1 MAYSSGPWRSLGRLA
16 AAAGAVASTSAL
28 SASVPNTTADE
39 PIIAHDLDRLLRGQQ
54 APPAAEL
61 QAGRG
66 GADRDEHPLRRHS
79 LFALV
84 VIAGEGDF

>member
-1 MAYSSGPWRSLGRLA
+1 LGALLAA

-66 GADRDEHPLRRHS
+66 GADRDASIRFGGTRS
-79 LFALV
+79 LLS
-84 VIAGEGDF
+84 